1 MTTYYRGF
9 KVPSA
14 DANSK
19 KTHAEKDVKPRLYRG
34 AEYHVDQIAKA
45 EKSNSG
51 VYRGVSWGHLYSK
64 SSDTEGGLCLPS
76 FISNKKLAERFAV
89 SYTHLTLP
97 TILLV

>member
-19 KTHAEKDVKPRLYRG
+19 ETHANKDVTPRLYRG
-34 AEYHVDQIAKA
+34 AEYDVDHIATA

-51 VYRGVSWGHLYSK
+51 VYRGVSWGQ
-64 SSDTEGGLCLPS
+64 
-76 FISNKKLAERFAV
+76 
-89 SYTHLTLP
+89 
-97 TILLV
+97 

>member
-19 KTHAEKDVKPRLYRG
+19 ETRAEKDVSPRLYRG

-45 EKSNSG
+45 EK
-51 VYRGVSWGHLYSK
+51 K
-64 SSDTEGGLCLPS
+64 Q
-76 FISNKKLAERFAV
+76 
-89 SYTHLTLP
+89 
-97 TILLV
+97 